1 MSQKTWAAAAVTFG
15 LGVLSFGCQ
24 SGGIGDP
31 CVPEDEYQQYFTGYS
46 VTEVNMESR
55 SFQCETRLCLV
66 NHFQGRVSCPY
77 GQTQKE
83 ADLGAMGTPSRQDF
97 QNCHI
102 PGTST
107 PKNQI
112 RVEVNKQYEGRKA
125 ANTVY
130 CSCRCNGSD
139 PTAHYCKCPTGFQ
152 CTELLNTIA
161 GLGGKELAGSYCI
174 KEGTEFINGVSSTG
188 VACQDDIPVKSIND
202 APGTCG
208 TYDGH

>member
-1 MSQKTWAAAAVTFG
+1 MNQKTWAAAAVTFG

-31 CVPEDEYQQYFTGYS
+31 CVPEDEYQQYFSGYS

-77 GQTQKE
+77 GQTEKE
-83 ADLGAMGTPSRQDF
+83 ATNPTREDF
-97 QNCHI
+97 KNCHI
-102 PGTST
+102 PGTT
-107 PKNQI
+107 GVMNQI
-112 RVEVNKQYEGRKA
+112 KVEVNKQFEGRKA

-139 PTAHYCKCPTGFQ
+139 PAAHYCKCPTGYQ
-152 CTELLNTIA
+152 CSELLNPIK
-161 GLGGKELAGSYCI
+161 GLGGQELAGSYCI
-174 KEGTEFINGVSSTG
+174 KEGTEFINGVTSTG
-188 VACQDDIPVKSIND
+188 VACQDDISVKTVSD